1 MNNDVFYA
9 ILAMDA
15 YNQGYGA
22 GIVGVGAE
30 VGNASIIRTT
40 LATETEAVDESFAAT
55 AYRWNGETIISYRG
69 TDSITGDAGDWG
81 GGGGFQTDQAWLG
94 AQFYRAV
101 IANDINTPGIYD
113 ANVTFTGHSQG
124 GGLAGLLARI

>member
-1 MNNDVFYA
+1 MNRDVFLA
-9 ILAMDA
+9 IAAMDA
-15 YNQGYGA
+15 YNQGYDA
-22 GIVGVGAE
+22 GIELIEHGIGTADFVADSRILGAN
-30 VGNASIIRTT
+30 GQRPDI
-40 LATETEAVDESFAAT
+40 DESFYAL

-101 IANDINTPGIYD
+101 IAND
-113 ANVTFTGHSQG
+113 
-124 GGLAGLLARI
+124 